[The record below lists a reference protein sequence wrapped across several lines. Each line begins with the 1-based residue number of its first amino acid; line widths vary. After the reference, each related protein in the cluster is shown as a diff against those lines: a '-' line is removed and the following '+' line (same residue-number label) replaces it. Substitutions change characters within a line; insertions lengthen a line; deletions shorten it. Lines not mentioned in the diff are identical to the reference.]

1 MLRSTPSARP
11 ATRDSQSFTLSVPRG
26 TALYI
31 GALLGPGLLLLPG
44 LAARQAGPASIVA
57 WAGLLGV
64 SALFAVVFAALGR
77 AHPQANGVAGY
88 AAAGLGP
95 AAGRVVSWCFLAGV
109 IGGAPVVCLI
119 GAGYVTG
126 VTGGGPL
133 ARCAVAAVLLLVVLA
148 LALGGVRASSTA
160 QLVLVALLIVIIVVA
175 VTGSAPGARASH
187 WAPFAPHGWSA
198 IGRAAATLM
207 LSFVGWEAVAPLTTR
222 FRDPDRQ
229 LPRVIGTAFAVT
241 AVLYLALAVATIA
254 VLGPAAGTDV
264 PLASLLARAVGTAGP
279 VAAAVAAVVLTLGA
293 VNAYL
298 SGAAAMARQL
308 AGGGRGAGNRPI
320 LAASALVGLVV
331 IGLYAAHLVGTAQ
344 LIGLPTTLFLV
355 VYLGCTVSA
364 ARILR
369 GKGRAAAAT
378 AALAVVVVLAFCGWP
393 LVLAATVAAA
403 AALTGRR
410 LHMRAGDVDGGP
422 GAQVDDVAFTQRH
435 GHPGR
440 DLAPVDQRA
449 VLGTGVDD
457 RQPAVVPRHQHRM
470 QAGHPGVSGRPGQV
484 DLRLDAPGHAAT
496 ADAHLPA
503 AEPEPATRTVDR
515 EPQGGRVL
523 AAQRHHLIEV
533 GAVGAH
539 LGHPGGQRGR
549 AGAGFEVVPA
559 DLAELP
565 GPAGGAARA
574 RLSGR
579 RRLRH
584 VGPGRTGGL

>member
-44 LAARQAGPASIVA
+44 LAARQAGPASIMA
-57 WAGLLGV
+57 WVGLLGV

-77 AHPQANGVAGY
+77 ALPQANGVTGY

-95 AAGRVVSWCFLAGV
+95 TAGRVVSWCFLAGV

-229 LPRVIGTAFAVT
+229 LPRVIGIAFAVT

-320 LAASALVGLVV
+320 LAASALAGLVV

-355 VYLGCTVSA
+355 VYLGCTVAA

-369 GKGRAAAAT
+369 GKVRAAAAT
-378 AALAVVVVLAFCGWP
+378 AALAVLVVLAFCGWP
-393 LVLAATVAAA
+393 LVLAAAVVTAAA
-403 AALTGRR
+403 ATGVRHRLTAKYRSGLRRVGLTGPAI
-410 LHMRAGDVDGGP
+410 RAEGS
-422 GAQVDDVAFTQRH
+422 
-435 GHPGR
+435 
-440 DLAPVDQRA
+440 
-449 VLGTGVDD
+449 
-457 RQPAVVPRHQHRM
+457 
-470 QAGHPGVSGRPGQV
+470 VSGRYCGEDRSAGSGV
-484 DLRLDAPGHAAT
+484 WGDAA
-496 ADAHLPA
+496 
-503 AEPEPATRTVDR
+503 
-515 EPQGGRVL
+515 
-523 AAQRHHLIEV
+523 
-533 GAVGAH
+533 
-539 LGHPGGQRGR
+539 
-549 AGAGFEVVPA
+549 
-559 DLAELP
+559 
-565 GPAGGAARA
+565 
-574 RLSGR
+574 
-579 RRLRH
+579 
-584 VGPGRTGGL
+584 

>member
-1 MLRSTPSARP
+1 MSRSASSPRP
-11 ATRDSQSFTLSVPRG
+11 ARREGPTFTLSVPRG

-88 AAAGLGP
+88 TAAGLGP
-95 AAGRVVSWCFLAGV
+95 LAGRVVSWCFLAGV

-133 ARCAVAAVLLLVVLA
+133 ARCAVAAVLLLIVLA

-160 QLVLVALLIVIIVVA
+160 QLVLVALLIGIIVVA
-175 VTGSAPGARASH
+175 VTGSAPAARAGH

-229 LPRVIGTAFAVT
+229 LPRVIGIAFAVT

-264 PLASLLARAVGTAGP
+264 PLASLLARAVGAAGP

-298 SGAAAMARQL
+298 SGAAAMAREL
-308 AGGGRGAGNRPI
+308 AGGGRGAGRRAGREAGQGPV
-320 LAASALVGLVV
+320 LAACALAGLVV

-369 GKGRAAAAT
+369 GRVRAAAVT
-378 AALAVVVVLAFCGWP
+378 AALAVLVVMVFCGWP
-393 LVLAATVAAA
+393 LVLATVVVAVAAV
-403 AALTGRR
+403 TGLRQRR
-410 LHMRAGDVDGGP
+410 
-422 GAQVDDVAFTQRH
+422 
-435 GHPGR
+435 
-440 DLAPVDQRA
+440 
-449 VLGTGVDD
+449 
-457 RQPAVVPRHQHRM
+457 
-470 QAGHPGVSGRPGQV
+470 SGR
-484 DLRLDAPGHAAT
+484 AAGSGWSGRSGRSGR
-496 ADAHLPA
+496 A
-503 AEPEPATRTVDR
+503 AMSSRSL
-515 EPQGGRVL
+515 GG
-523 AAQRHHLIEV
+523 
-533 GAVGAH
+533 
-539 LGHPGGQRGR
+539 LGHQ
-549 AGAGFEVVPA
+549 
-559 DLAELP
+559 
-565 GPAGGAARA
+565 
-574 RLSGR
+574 
-579 RRLRH
+579 
-584 VGPGRTGGL
+584 